1 MLDSGYT
8 NITNIDASSVCIK
21 KMQELYNDKPN
32 LKYILMNVCD
42 MREFTNEEFDLIIDK
57 ACLDSIV
64 VITRASY
71 IYVFIKHYSHF

>member
-1 MLDSGYT
+1 
-8 NITNIDASSVCIK
+8 
-21 KMQELYNDKPN
+21 
-32 LKYILMNVCD
+32 

-71 IYVFIKHYSHF
+71 IYCSEDSLKNVEEMLSEVSRILK